1 VLIATAALFTVVFV
15 RLAAN
20 PSVLTYEPRG
30 ELRIWNWYL
39 YTYLICAAAMLAGSR
54 LLARTKDVLHESVP
68 RLSTLLSAASVVLL
82 FLLLNIEI
90 ADFFATGPT
99 ITFNFTATLAQDLTY
114 TLGWAAFAVALLAA
128 GIALKNRP
136 ARVAA
141 IALLAI
147 TVFKA
152 FLHDLARLGGLYRV
166 GSFVGLAVC
175 LALVAL
181 ALQRFVLIPKPKEAT

>member
-1 VLIATAALFTVVFV
+1 MF
-15 RLAAN
+15 
-20 PSVLTYEPRG
+20 
-30 ELRIWNWYL
+30 
-39 YTYLICAAAMLAGSR
+39 AGAR
-54 LLARTKDVLHESVP
+54 LLARTQDVLEESVP
-68 RLSTLLSAASVVLL
+68 RLSTLLNAGGAILL

-90 ADFFATGPT
+90 ADFYATGPT

-136 ARVAA
+136 ARVAS
-141 IALLAI
+141 IALLAV

-152 FLHDLARLGGLYRV
+152 FLHDLGRLGGLYRV

-181 ALQRFVLIPKPKEAT
+181 ALQRFVLTPKPREA